1 MSGHKYANLPDIDTS
16 PDVYETED
24 VVDSTHGSKPDS
36 FEDDVNLASRSGI
49 RSGRNNPEK
58 QISVEELD
66 PASLIPTDQATRIF
80 KRAEKARD
88 TTRGV
93 YAHPPSPSSSDAS
106 DSPSRPVPLSHRLR
120 NLQAEM
126 SALELELADPSNAQ
140 LHQETLD
147 GEVDP
152 GEMLRGLANV
162 RLRLGKLQ
170 ERKEGR
176 TRLMRVLLEDEN
188 APQSSEILPEG
199 DISYPPAGGKAAQL
213 DIVDVDRR
221 IGQLES
227 LLGSSSVSLDE
238 ASPLPPALL
247 PLLTRLNSQLNLLT
261 QPRHIDSVSRRLKL
275 LLSDLDRVSST
286 LPHRKHSS
294 QTQPQ
299 GAHGSTLEQVL
310 PLLSRLGPTLPQI
323 PHILAR
329 LRTLASLHASAADFQ
344 VTMDG
349 LEDEQRKAL
358 KT

>member
-1 MSGHKYANLPDIDTS
+1 MNLNLSQRLGLTES
-16 PDVYETED
+16 P
-24 VVDSTHGSKPDS
+24 
-36 FEDDVNLASRSGI
+36 L
-49 RSGRNNPEK
+49 
-58 QISVEELD
+58 
-66 PASLIPTDQATRIF
+66 
-80 KRAEKARD
+80 D

-238 ASPLPPALL
+238 
-247 PLLTRLNSQLNLLT
+247 
-261 QPRHIDSVSRRLKL
+261 
-275 LLSDLDRVSST
+275 VSS
-286 LPHRKHSS
+286 
-294 QTQPQ
+294 
-299 GAHGSTLEQVL
+299 GAAWFLNQLTNVPG
-310 PLLSRLGPTLPQI
+310 
-323 PHILAR
+323 
-329 LRTLASLHASAADFQ
+329 LASSSRSSPSAHEA
-344 VTMDG
+344 
-349 LEDEQRKAL
+349 E
-358 KT
+358 